1 MPTTLLIAGATGLI
15 GDTTLNLAL
24 ADPRVGRVLAPV
36 RKALPVHPKLEQLVH
51 ADILKAL
58 PSTSVDAVICCLGTT
73 IKNVGGDRKKFIH
86 VDKDLVVGL
95 AEWSVAQQVPMVC
108 IVSAM
113 GADASSSV
121 FYNRVKGEMENA
133 VKALPISGLHIFR
146 PSLLTGPRS
155 EKRLGERIGIVAM
168 SMVAPLMVGPMRPYR
183 PMPHDTL
190 AKALLRTALKGSAG
204 IHTHTYDGI
213 RALADQNITDGSSR

>member
-1 MPTTLLIAGATGLI
+1 MDRGTLQAGDEVSFLDEVGGGVVLHVI
-15 GDTTLNLAL
+15 G
-24 ADPRVGRVLAPV
+24 PGRVMV
-36 RKALPVHPKLEQLVH
+36 RT
-51 ADILKAL
+51 D
-58 PSTSVDAVICCLGTT
+58 DG
-73 IKNVGGDRKKFIH
+73 F
-86 VDKDLVVGL
+86 
-95 AEWSVAQQVPMVC
+95 
-108 IVSAM
+108 
-113 GADASSSV
+113 
-121 FYNRVKGEMENA
+121 EMEHA